1 MLYKDDV
8 LLQVNV
14 FVYNV
19 VQVRCLAT
27 GKCACVVYNIVQL
40 KKKHQ
45 QKTKTRQKTTTT
57 KMYKYDVLLQVNV
70 FVYNIVQVWCLVSD
84 KCVCM

>member
-1 MLYKDDV
+1 MLNKDDV

-27 GKCACVVYNIVQL
+27 GKCACV
-40 KKKHQ
+40 
-45 QKTKTRQKTTTT
+45 
-57 KMYKYDVLLQVNV
+57 
-70 FVYNIVQVWCLVSD
+70 YNIVQVKKNTNKKLKQNKKQQQQ
-84 KCVCM
+84 KCTSMMSCYR